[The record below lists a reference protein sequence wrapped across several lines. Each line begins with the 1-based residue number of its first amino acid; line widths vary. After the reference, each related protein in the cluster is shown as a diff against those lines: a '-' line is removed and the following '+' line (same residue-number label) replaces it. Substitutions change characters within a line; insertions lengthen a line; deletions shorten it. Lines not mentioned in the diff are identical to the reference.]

1 MYVYERKSS
10 KSKSLLYSGFAVLF
24 LFVGALFIY
33 RNNLS
38 EVLPVSTETQTTEH
52 LQLPSIEIQEKI
64 GLPYKINASTLTHF
78 FDLSKSDEL
87 LNKAVIEFEGV
98 YRPSQG
104 VDYGYD
110 GKVFEVIAMISGEVV
125 DIKEDSLMGK
135 SVTVKNG
142 NVELTYQSLSSV
154 LVNKGQ
160 IIQQSDLLG
169 LAGENLYNQSLG
181 IHLHVVAEVDGKLV
195 DPALL
200 IGREL
205 NEIQGH

>member
-10 KSKSLLYSGFAVLF
+10 KSKTLLYSGFAVLF

-33 RNNLS
+33 RDNLS
-38 EVLPVSTETQTTEH
+38 EVLPVSTENQSTEH
-52 LQLPSIEIQEKI
+52 LQLPSIQTEEQI
-64 GLPYKINASTLTHF
+64 GLPYTINASTLTHF
-78 FDLSKSDEL
+78 FDMSKSSDIL
-87 LNKAVIEFEGV
+87 SQAVIEFEGV

-104 VDYGYD
+104 IDYGYD
-110 GKVFEVIAMISGEVV
+110 GKIFEVVAMTSGEVV

-142 NVELTYQSLSSV
+142 NVELTYQSLSSI
-154 LVNKGQ
+154 LVHLGQ
-160 IIQQSDLLG
+160 KLQQSEVLG

-200 IGREL
+200 IGQKL
-205 NEIQGH
+205 DEIQGH